1 MLFDLPHILYMVFS
15 GIVTA
20 GILITASF
28 LIKKQ
33 TSKDWFLRFWAIITV
48 VIHFSS
54 IYYDYFIVKIEH
66 PELELSMFI
75 PAFACNVCM
84 WLLVIY
90 AFANKENKF
99 MKLVSHFLA
108 LGGIVCGA
116 VGILLNEAYDR
127 NGLTDFDTVKG
138 LLSHST
144 MLVGCIYIMVGK
156 YVKIRVHSVFGVAC
170 GLLILLVDG
179 AVVNALNKIFDMPS
193 VNSMYLEGAPF
204 DNMPYLNTITIGI
217 VGIVATFLIGVIVEF
232 FSLEK
237 NDRWYS
243 KIRKNIDVREEDESI
258 KGEGK

>member
-15 GIVTA
+15 GMITA
-20 GILITASF
+20 GILISASF

-33 TSKDWFLRFWAIITV
+33 GSKDWFLRFWAVITV

-54 IYYDYFIVKIEH
+54 IYYDYFVDKIEK

-75 PAFACNVCM
+75 PAYACNVCM

-90 AFANKENKF
+90 AFGNKENKF
-99 MKLVSHFLA
+99 MKLLSHFLA

-127 NGLTDFDTVKG
+127 NGLADFDTVKG
-138 LLSHST
+138 LVSHST
-144 MLVGCIYIMVGK
+144 MLLGCIYLIVGR
-156 YVKIRVHSVFGVAC
+156 YVKIRVHSVLGVAC

-179 AVVNALNKIFDMPS
+179 AVVNALNKVFKMPS

-204 DNMPYLNTITIGI
+204 DNIPWLNTITIGVI
-217 VGIVATFLIGVIVEF
+217 GVAVTFLIGVIVEF

-243 KIRKNIDVREEDESI
+243 KLRKSINVSEEDESI